1 MQSIHIRMNLSLSP
15 PKKILD
21 PPMKVLGLL
30 GFYSQALTLQG
41 KFEFHKSLKVIR
53 RCLGSPGK
61 SGEAHP
67 HLVATL
73 AQPFVIKLKL
83 RSYCILFKSVS
94 VGRRSL
100 VSTIEIIASVIKY
113 VLTFFPDLSDNFTI
127 RNIVCRNYL
136 IANMFNWIS
145 QI

>member
-21 PPMKVLGLL
+21 PPMKVLELL

-41 KFEFHKSLKVIR
+41 KFELHKSLKVIR

-113 VLTFFPDLSDNFTI
+113 VLTFLPDLSDYFTTHKSSAEI
-127 RNIVCRNYL
+127 
-136 IANMFNWIS
+136 IS
-145 QI
+145 